1 MAKKAEDKK
10 EQTVTL
16 KPKKEETT
24 KKVVTVSN
32 KKKLSEN
39 TLEEL
44 IILQEALKI
53 VIEKY
58 EKIAR
63 QYTNQYV
70 DDNAVVFH
78 KYVKMYNQVVLA
90 IEKKIMDNVDFEN
103 E

>member
-1 MAKKAEDKK
+1 MAKKTEDKK

-16 KPKKEETT
+16 KPKKEETA
-24 KKVVTVSN
+24 KKVVVSN

-44 IILQEALKI
+44 LVLQEALKI
-53 VIEKY
+53 IIEKY

-78 KYVKMYNQVVLA
+78 KYLKMFNQVVLA
-90 IEKKIMDNVDFEN
+90 IEKKIIDNVDFEN